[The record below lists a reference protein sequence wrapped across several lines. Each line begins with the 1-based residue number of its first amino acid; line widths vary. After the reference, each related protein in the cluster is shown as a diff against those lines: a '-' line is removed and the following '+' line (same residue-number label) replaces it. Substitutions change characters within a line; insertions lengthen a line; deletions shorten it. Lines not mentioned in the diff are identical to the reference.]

1 MTKQDKLQRSI
12 NKIVKGINESFA
24 ILESELS
31 HPAKNFSIMY
41 DGKSVE
47 FFYPTTL
54 EEDRR
59 MKYDRADF
67 IRYLLK
73 SSIDATLSAKVQDMD
88 DPEAWDDLIGVISG
102 EDPKDHQF
110 EKYEVVIDESE
121 AQGDAVNRAIPLNMD
136 NYQVKENLGLLN
148 EKIDQQN

>member
-1 MTKQDKLQRSI
+1 
-12 NKIVKGINESFA
+12 
-24 ILESELS
+24 
-31 HPAKNFSIMY
+31 
-41 DGKSVE
+41 
-47 FFYPTTL
+47 
-54 EEDRR
+54 